1 WSRCASLLRP
11 AVVPFV
17 VLLIIAT
24 ARPAAVTMAR
34 GAKMDSIP
42 GAERFARL
50 ALDCLHREYPNKVA
64 HVLQSDKDVLPPR
77 ELTPAF
83 FGCFDWHSAVHGHW
97 LLVRL
102 VRLLPEA
109 PFVAEARAALDR
121 SFTKENVAKELA
133 YLRGKS
139 RESFERPYG
148 LAWLLQLSAELHEW
162 DD

>member
-1 WSRCASLLRP
+1 
-11 AVVPFV
+11 
-17 VLLIIAT
+17 
-24 ARPAAVTMAR
+24 
-34 GAKMDSIP
+34 MDSIP

-109 PFVAEARAALDR
+109 PFVAEA
-121 SFTKENVAKELA
+121 
-133 YLRGKS
+133 
-139 RESFERPYG
+139 
-148 LAWLLQLSAELHEW
+148 
-162 DD
+162 